1 MIFLLQ
7 VQEAVANC
15 LPPLV
20 PAIKEQ
26 VPQMIEKLMCLL
38 LDADQYGER
47 RGAAYGISGEFV
59 IFRIVDYLDLF

>member
-1 MIFLLQ
+1 MNSDFQ

-26 VPQMIEKLMCLL
+26 VPQMIEKLICLL
-38 LDADQYGER
+38 LDAEQYGER
-47 RGAAYGISGEFV
+47 RGAAYGKYDLTT
-59 IFRIVDYLDLF
+59 RLDIG